1 VGKVLEDIIN
11 SRRLGSSDL
20 IVSEICLGTMTYG
33 EQNSEKEAH
42 EQLACAWDH
51 GVNCLDTAEMYAV
64 PTRAETQGLSE
75 AYVGSWMRSRSR
87 DSVIVFGKVTSTSP
101 KTWIPPNRIPPQ
113 PPAPPRLTP
122 DSIRAAVHGSLKRL
136 QTDYID
142 LMELHWPE
150 RYVGTMF
157 GAWEY
162 KRSREQTDV
171 VPFEDQVGALAR
183 LIEEGKLRAWGLSN
197 ETTYGLCQFHRT
209 AVSMGVPLPA
219 TVQND
224 FSLLDRSMEPE
235 LAEAITPRHLNI
247 SFLVYGALNGGLLS
261 GKYFDG
267 APQEGRHCLWPD
279 FQPRYHSDLSRPA
292 AQQYVTLAKEYGL
305 TLVELALVWT
315 LSREYVSSTIIGAT
329 KMDQLR
335 ACLATVGVSISDELS
350 TAVDEI
356 HKVFPNPNKSAGVI
370 SPGFIKDVRK
380 GI

>member
-1 VGKVLEDIIN
+1 
-11 SRRLGSSDL
+11 
-20 IVSEICLGTMTYG
+20 
-33 EQNSEKEAH
+33 
-42 EQLACAWDH
+42 
-51 GVNCLDTAEMYAV
+51 
-64 PTRAETQGLSE
+64 
-75 AYVGSWMRSRSR
+75 
-87 DSVIVFGKVTSTSP
+87 
-101 KTWIPPNRIPPQ
+101 
-113 PPAPPRLTP
+113 
-122 DSIRAAVHGSLKRL
+122 
-136 QTDYID
+136 
-142 LMELHWPE
+142 
-150 RYVGTMF
+150 
-157 GAWEY
+157 
-162 KRSREQTDV
+162 
-171 VPFEDQVGALAR
+171 
-183 LIEEGKLRAWGLSN
+183 
-197 ETTYGLCQFHRT
+197 
-209 AVSMGVPLPA
+209 MGVPLPA

-267 APQEGRHCLWPD
+267 TPQEGRHCLWPD
-279 FQPRYHSDLSRPA
+279 FQPRYHSDLSRRA

-305 TLVELALVWT
+305 TLVELALGWT